1 MTVTGRAELFQEI
14 SFIGYYLHWTEE
26 QIVRLPVLSRRRYC
40 EEINRINR
48 KINGEKNLFRP

>member
-14 SFIGYYLHWTEE
+14 SFIGYYFHWAEE
-26 QIVRLPVLSRRRYC
+26 HILNMPGLSRRRYC